1 MSISDA
7 IAAYIMKAMEQ
18 SEGGYAELQRNELAE
33 HIGCVP
39 SQISYVLSSRFT
51 PEQGYVVESRRGG
64 SGYIRI
70 RRVQYRP
77 EVSALMHT
85 VNAIGPTVS
94 QAAAQ
99 VILQNLVYG
108 GHLPAASARI
118 IMAGVSDMALRRV
131 ETAGRDE
138 LRAVLLKQMLAAA
151 AAR

>member
-18 SEGGYAELQRNELAE
+18 AEGGYAELQRNELAE
-33 HIGCVP
+33 RLGCVP

-51 PEQGYVVESRRGG
+51 PERGYVVESRRGG

-70 RRVQYRP
+70 RRVQYLP
-77 EVSALMHT
+77 EVSPLMHT

-94 QAAAQ
+94 QAAAHT
-99 VILQNLVYG
+99 ILQNLVYG
-108 GHLPAASARI
+108 GYLSTSVAQV
-118 IMAGVSDMALRRV
+118 IMAGVSDKALRRV
-131 ETAGRDE
+131 EVSGRDT
-138 LRAVLLKQMLAAA
+138 LRAELLKQMLAAA